1 MIGKSS
7 KKLGLLFVKSNSV
20 NQLLQSQIHSLL
32 KSYPQFQLEE
42 VTHPK
47 YSEFASMPAKDD
59 IKVVVTVSNFTLINE
74 VMKECKNIDWVH
86 CYTTGCDKILSDEA
100 FRKSPITITISRG
113 ISATGL
119 SEFAIGAMLYFS
131 RKFREWDRL
140 QQQSTWSQ
148 LYATDISRKR
158 VAIVGYGRIGSKIG
172 KICKYGF
179 EMSVVAVKNKL
190 EESFKITNPEV
201 DAVYKLDELG
211 KAVEGADFVI
221 SVLPGGKETDDA
233 FNLDVFKKMKKSA
246 VFISIGRGSNV
257 DEDALIFALKE
268 NMIAGA
274 ALDVF
279 KTEPL
284 PKTSPFYTDEELKEK
299 IFITCHKANASE
311 AVEEESVRFAKANL
325 DAYLVGQPLDG
336 LVDKSLG
343 Y

>member
-1 MIGKSS
+1 
-7 KKLGLLFVKSNSV
+7 
-20 NQLLQSQIHSLL
+20 
-32 KSYPQFQLEE
+32 
-42 VTHPK
+42 
-47 YSEFASMPAKDD
+47 
-59 IKVVVTVSNFTLINE
+59 
-74 VMKECKNIDWVH
+74 
-86 CYTTGCDKILSDEA
+86 
-100 FRKSPITITISRG
+100 
-113 ISATGL
+113 
-119 SEFAIGAMLYFS
+119 
-131 RKFREWDRL
+131 
-140 QQQSTWSQ
+140 
-148 LYATDISRKR
+148 
-158 VAIVGYGRIGSKIG
+158 
-172 KICKYGF
+172 
-179 EMSVVAVKNKL
+179 
-190 EESFKITNPEV
+190 
-201 DAVYKLDELG
+201 
-211 KAVEGADFVI
+211 
-221 SVLPGGKETDDA
+221 
-233 FNLDVFKKMKKSA
+233 MKKSA